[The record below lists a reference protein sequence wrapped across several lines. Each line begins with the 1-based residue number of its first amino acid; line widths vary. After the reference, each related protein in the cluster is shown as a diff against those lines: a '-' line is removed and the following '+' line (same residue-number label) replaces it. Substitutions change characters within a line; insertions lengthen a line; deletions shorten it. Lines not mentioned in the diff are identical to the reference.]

1 MRKFVVLFI
10 SIALLLG
17 FGLSAMAQDQA
28 QGPSQNQPLVIEKMT
43 DTELALSVQLTQSQI
58 QTRQYEIAILQ
69 DRLSKLRVELERRQI
84 APADEAVP
92 LEPPKANEE

>member
-10 SIALLLG
+10 AIALLFG
-17 FGLSAMAQDQA
+17 FGLAAMAQDQA
-28 QGPSQNQPLVIEKMT
+28 QGQNTSLVIEKMT

-84 APADEAVP
+84 APADEAAP